1 MTTLLQI
8 VAYTTVL
15 TWVSIV
21 AGAALRN
28 REWTLEGMKVGL
40 SNRDH
45 LPEATPLGGR
55 AVRAAA
61 NTIEGFVL
69 FVSLALTANA
79 AGRDAEALLGAQI
92 FFWARVAY
100 LPVYWAGITVL
111 RSLVWGVSIAG
122 LAMMLFAIL

>member
-28 REWTLEGMKVGL
+28 REWTLEGMKDGL

-55 AVRAAA
+55 AVRAAT

-69 FVSLALTANA
+69 FVALALTANA